1 MPLGIASSA
10 FGRAVW
16 TLGRIAPSGFLK
28 VSDTTFLS
36 WEAFENLYDIHGSA
50 PIDRASLTETDANV
64 NTLN

>member
-28 VSDTTFLS
+28 MSDTIFLS
-36 WEAFENLYDIHGSA
+36 WEAFENLYDIHGPT
-50 PIDRASLTETDANV
+50 PIDRASLPEIDENV